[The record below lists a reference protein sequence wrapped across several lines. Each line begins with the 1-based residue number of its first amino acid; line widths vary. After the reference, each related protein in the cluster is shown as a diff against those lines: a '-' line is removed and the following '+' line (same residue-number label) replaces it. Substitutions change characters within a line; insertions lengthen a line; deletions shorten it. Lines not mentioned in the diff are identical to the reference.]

1 MRSPRSKRKRP
12 VNSALIFQAPWQL
25 RLERR
30 ALPEPGPSDVLVRIR
45 ATGVC
50 GTDLGIVRGEYAA
63 RRGVILGHESAGEV
77 VRCGSEVAGLR
88 RGDRVV
94 IDPTYYCGYCRMCRS
109 DRPNHCESKAERES
123 GVSQDGTFAHYY
135 CTDQRF
141 VHRIADHLSYAAA
154 SLTEPLSCALT
165 GLEQLRLRADMDTA
179 VVGAGPMGML
189 YCHALAARG
198 FVGTL
203 IEAAPGRLALCRERL
218 PPGWRLASIA
228 TEGADALDLIVDTS
242 GAATA
247 WALRS
252 LRRGGQLLTIGLS
265 GTACEVQPALLA
277 DRSLRIVGSI
287 DSLGTFAL
295 ALRLIETGVIAADRL
310 VSDELPLERYEE
322 GFALLGMDLRAQCR
336 QPERIRALKVV
347 LTS

>member
-1 MRSPRSKRKRP
+1 ML
-12 VNSALIFQAPWQL
+12 NSALVFHEPWRL
-25 RLERR
+25 RLEQR
-30 ALPEPGPSDVLVRIR
+30 ASPQPGADEVLVRIR

-63 RRGVILGHESAGEV
+63 RRGVVLGHESAGDV
-77 VRCGSEVAGLR
+77 VSVGAAVDSVRP
-88 RGDRVV
+88 GDRVV

-109 DRPNHCESKAERES
+109 QRSNHCSAKSERES

-135 CTDQRF
+135 CTGQRF
-141 VHRIADHLSYAAA
+141 VHRIADHVSYAEA

-165 GLEQLRLRADMDTA
+165 GLEQLRLRADLDTA

-198 FVGTL
+198 FSGRV
-203 IEAAPGRLALCRERL
+203 IETAPGRLSLCRERL
-218 PPGWRLASIA
+218 PAGWQLQEAP
-228 TEGADALDLIVDTS
+228 DAAAEVLDLIVDTS
-242 GAATA
+242 GSATA

-265 GTACEVQPALLA
+265 GTACAINPAWLA
-277 DRSLRIVGSI
+277 DRSLSIVGSI

-295 ALRLIETGVIAADRL
+295 ARRLIESGVIPAARL
-310 VSDELPLERYEE
+310 VSDQLPLEQYED
-322 GFALLGMDLRAQCR
+322 GFALLGMDLRQQR
-336 QPERIRALKVV
+336 RLPQQIRALKVV